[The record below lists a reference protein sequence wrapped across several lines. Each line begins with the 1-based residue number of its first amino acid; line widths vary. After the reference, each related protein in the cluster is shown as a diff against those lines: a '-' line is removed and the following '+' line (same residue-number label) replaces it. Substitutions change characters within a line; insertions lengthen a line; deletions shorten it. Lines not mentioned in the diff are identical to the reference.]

1 MNMTT
6 AAAAATKPEAEK
18 IYAFSTLEKY
28 LINTLQKGLPIC
40 ESPFAM
46 IAEQINYQTAN
57 NTLHGMP
64 VCNEKLIIETLNNLL
79 ELGILT
85 RFGPMFDAACLGGAF
100 TLAAIDVPQSRF
112 EEVTNIV
119 NSFPQ
124 VAHNYER
131 SHQLNMWFVVGTESQ
146 SEIDDVINAIEL
158 KTGLT
163 VLNVPKLEEF
173 YVGLYFEV

>member
-1 MNMTT
+1 MKTIT
-6 AAAAATKPEAEK
+6 AAAPATRPEANK
-18 IYAFSTLEKY
+18 IHAFSMLEKY

-57 NTLHGMP
+57 KTLSGMP
-64 VCNEKLIIETLNNLL
+64 VCNEQLIIETLNNLL
-79 ELGILT
+79 QLGILT

-100 TLAAIDVPQSRF
+100 TLAAIDVPESRF
-112 EEVTNIV
+112 EEVTKIV

-131 SHQLNMWFVVGTESQ
+131 THQLNMWFVVGTESQ
-146 SEIDDVINAIEL
+146 AEINEVINAIEF

>member
-1 MNMTT
+1 MRTATT
-6 AAAAATKPEAEK
+6 IKPEAER
-18 IYAFSTLEKY
+18 IYAFSALEKY
-28 LINTLQKGLPIC
+28 LINTLQKGLPLC
-40 ESPFAM
+40 ESPFSM
-46 IAEQINYQTAN
+46 IAEEINYQTAN
-57 NTLHGMP
+57 NSFCDMP
-64 VCNEKLIIETLNNLL
+64 VCDESLIIETLNNLL
-79 ELGILT
+79 KLGVLT

-100 TLAAIDVPQSRF
+100 TLAAIDVPLSRF
-112 EEVTNIV
+112 QEVTDIV

-131 SHQLNMWFVVGTESQ
+131 NHQLNMWFVIGTESQ
-146 SEIDDVINAIEL
+146 AEIDYVIDDIES